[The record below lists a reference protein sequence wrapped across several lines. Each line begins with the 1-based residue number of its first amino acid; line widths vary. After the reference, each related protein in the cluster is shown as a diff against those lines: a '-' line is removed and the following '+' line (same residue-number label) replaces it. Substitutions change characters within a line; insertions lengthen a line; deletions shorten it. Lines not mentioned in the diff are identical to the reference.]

1 MEPAYGQ
8 LEFDTR
14 LYLTQLELFGPLY
27 PTPTSRP

>member
-14 LYLTQLELFGPLY
+14 LYLTHLELFGPLY
-27 PTPTSRP
+27 PAPPNR

>member
-14 LYLTQLELFGPLY
+14 LFLTQVEMAGSPYLSERSL
-27 PTPTSRP
+27 